1 MSYDENNVFA
11 RILRKEVPAEVLH
24 EDDQCMAFKDAA
36 PQAPSHFL
44 VIPKIPLIRLSDAGE
59 GDREL
64 LGHLLWVAGE
74 VAREQG
80 IAESGYRVVINN
92 GERAGQSVFHL
103 HLHVLGGRELTWPPG

>member
-11 RILRKEVPAEVLH
+11 RILRKELPADVLH
-24 EDDQCMAFKDAA
+24 EDDRCLVFRDVT

-44 VIPKIPLIRLSDAGE
+44 VIPKSPLVCLADAGE

-64 LGHLLWVAGE
+64 LGHLLLVAAE

-103 HLHVLGGRELTWPPG
+103 HLHVLGGRELSWPPG

>member
-11 RILRKEVPAEVLH
+11 RILRKELPADVLH
-24 EDDQCMAFKDAA
+24 EDDRCMAFKDLA

-44 VIPKIPLIRLSDAGE
+44 VIPKSPLVRLSDAGE
-59 GDREL
+59 GDRDL
-64 LGHLLWVAGE
+64 LGHLLWVAAE

-80 IAESGYRVVINN
+80 ISESGYRVVINN
-92 GERAGQSVFHL
+92 GERAGQAVFHL